1 VGLRCSGNAHNTC
14 RKPRVRSETHTSI
27 ATCGPRSASAGCR
40 SSASTPPPAL
50 SRHYAQRDPGG
61 CHSAAP
67 RNAPA
72 RRVPRK
78 TPASIRD
85 IPLAPQLAALLLRHR
100 LASRVSGEHVFASS
114 VGTPL
119 GHRTPS
125 SAASPMPRN
134 AHASLGPTSR
144 ATLDGG
150 MLQRGWLL
158 GVATPPG
165 RGQDCAMPGDDSRSM
180 AESRLTFLWSDAVAE
195 EAAAVFAAHALRIHK
210 ARRADL
216 EPART
221 TARPL
226 ARGDRHHQTSA
237 ARAPMS
243 RRGVGSQRTVD
254 ARVGRVQSVMRRH
267 GRKSDDEV
275 RQRTEAGASRGRCSV
290 DPVVQC
296 CAGRAAREPDRPRH
310 RQREPC
316 IARPERV

>member
-14 RKPRVRSETHTSI
+14 RKPRSTERNAHLDRHVR
-27 ATCGPRSASAGCR
+27 
-40 SSASTPPPAL
+40 PAL
-50 SRHYAQRDPGG
+50 RKRWLQELSIDAAARLIAPLRAKGPWG

-150 MLQRGWLL
+150 MLQRAERRGL
-158 GVATPPG
+158 PRPG
-165 RGQDCAMPGDDSRSM
+165 RA
-180 AESRLTFLWSDAVAE
+180 
-195 EAAAVFAAHALRIHK
+195 
-210 ARRADL
+210 
-216 EPART
+216 
-221 TARPL
+221 
-226 ARGDRHHQTSA
+226 
-237 ARAPMS
+237 
-243 RRGVGSQRTVD
+243 
-254 ARVGRVQSVMRRH
+254 
-267 GRKSDDEV
+267 
-275 RQRTEAGASRGRCSV
+275 
-290 DPVVQC
+290 
-296 CAGRAAREPDRPRH
+296 
-310 RQREPC
+310 
-316 IARPERV
+316 